1 MKKFL
6 FSLSLIFTIIL
17 VEAQTKRYVKI
28 ANIKIPSKDAPS
40 VIKRCPFN
48 DTIFYIGSNADYD
61 SGYFAVVGTK
71 MLRKPKLLKFFY
83 GEKDDS
89 VKVEDIFFIDKTMY
103 TIGDNGIH
111 VFDITNPANP
121 VLTSTIKRFK
131 KGNITRKI
139 NGQAFAISGTTLYLS
154 RGYFYSVDISNPNA
168 ATENDFLSY
177 SGVDYHN
184 MVLVDDNTVITS
196 DGLRIIKVD
205 VTNKMDVT
213 KSTFITGGDAN
224 GVAYDSKTGV
234 LYGIKGEFIGNA
246 TALIAK
252 NVASG
257 VRLDSIHSR
266 ELSTTTSMP
275 MFNPRLKNDT
285 LYVDQ
290 GDEILLFDV
299 KTPSD
304 IKFLQRI
311 NGFHY
316 TSQRKFAENGNVAYV
331 INAISG
337 FDVYALTSTLG
348 IDLTSINETE
358 TILEKR
364 NFFTIYPNPTTGIL
378 HIKPN
383 SESNIF
389 SIKIYNSYGNVIYE
403 STEFT
408 SQMDISKWLKGIYYL
423 QIKVND
429 SIYSEKIVKE

>member
-1 MKKFL
+1 MK
-6 FSLSLIFTIIL
+6 SLILTLSFIFSVIFAQ
-17 VEAQTKRYVKI
+17 AQTKRYVKI
-28 ANIKIPSKDAPS
+28 ANIKIPSKNFPS

-71 MLRKPKLLKFFY
+71 MLRKPKLLKFYY

-103 TIGDNGIH
+103 TIGDKGIH
-111 VFDITNPANP
+111 VFDITDPANP
-121 VLTSTIKRFK
+121 VLTSAIKRFK
-131 KGNITRKI
+131 KGTITKKI

-154 RGYFYSVDISNPNA
+154 GGYFYSVDISNPNA

-177 SGVDYHN
+177 AGVNYNN
-184 MVLVDDNTVITS
+184 MVLVDENTIITS
-196 DGLRIIKVD
+196 DGLKIIKID
-205 VTNKMDVT
+205 VTNKMDVI

-257 VRLDSIHSR
+257 VRLDSIHSK
-266 ELSTTTSMP
+266 ELSTTTSSP
-275 MFNPRLKNDT
+275 MYNPRFKNDT
-285 LYVDQ
+285 LYIEQ

-316 TSQRKFAENGNVAYV
+316 TSQKKFAENGNVVYV
-331 INAISG
+331 INALSG
-337 FDVYALTSTLG
+337 FDVYAVSSTLG
-348 IDLTSINETE
+348 LNTTITELIDIQQ
-358 TILEKR
+358 IKP
-364 NFFTIYPNPTTGIL
+364 FVIYPNPAKGEIV
-378 HIKPN
+378 I
-383 SESNIF
+383 ESNINTPTLYQIF
-389 SIKIYNSYGNVIYE
+389 SIEGKKLYSGNINYGKNILNDPLSAGVY
-403 STEFT
+403 F
-408 SQMDISKWLKGIYYL
+408 
-423 QIKVND
+423 IKTGNLNQKL
-429 SIYSEKIVKE
+429 IIE